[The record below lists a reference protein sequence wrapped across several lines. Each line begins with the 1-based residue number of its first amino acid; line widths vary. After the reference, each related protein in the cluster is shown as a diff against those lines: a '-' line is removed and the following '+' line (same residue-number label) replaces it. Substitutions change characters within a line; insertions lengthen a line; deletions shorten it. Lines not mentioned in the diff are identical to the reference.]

1 MNYWRKRCFLKKKQ
15 LQDECDQIIQ
25 ELKETGKDLLGDTKN
40 DGDLK
45 DQFVKL
51 IKIANVI
58 EKDVMASEL
67 KLKKIDGNLVKDAKI
82 EDLLNEI
89 TEKCVSL
96 LVEKVFW

>member
-25 ELKETGKDLLGDTKN
+25 ELKETGKDLLGDTTN